1 MEGLQQPTR
10 QFNHSTKLTHD
21 GLYSFSC
28 FSRLRLRRVWYEMRM
43 GGESW
48 DGYRASTHRS
58 FMPPVHPLGAGSI
71 SKSEA
76 EFDNPPQNPLTESP
90 MRPYRGAHAHTH
102 APTVARTGGGKG
114 APRFPEG
121 SLWFSLVSSTSWRPA
136 RALRAPVS
144 TKRQRAGDAQ
154 PSTYIVALGDTRTP
168 RANSQ
173 PSLD

>member
-90 MRPYRGAHAHTH
+90 MRPYRGAHSCAD
-102 APTVARTGGGKG
+102 RSKNRGQKG
-114 APRFPEG
+114 RSEVPRRF
-121 SLWFSLVSSTSWRPA
+121 SLVSLVSSTSWRPA

-154 PSTYIVALGDTRTP
+154 PSTFIVALGDTRTP